1 MRESE
6 TDLVAAA
13 RDHAPAAWDALLKR
27 YQLPLYTYA
36 AELLHDDTAA
46 LDVVQDTFAAA
57 VRHIGSLRKD
67 ARFSSWLFGIAHQ
80 RCIQWWRRQ
89 RRDAALFTTEPGGI
103 SPEVPEPD
111 SPDPRTIL
119 LQRER
124 ADAFFA
130 ALATLPPPHR
140 SALLLHVLEDFS
152 LQEIATIAG
161 VPVGTVKS
169 RLFHA
174 RRALRQIWEDQT

>member
-1 MRESE
+1 VRENE

-27 YQLPLYTYA
+27 HQLPLYTYA
-36 AELLHDDTAA
+36 AKLLQDDTAA
-46 LDVVQDTFAAA
+46 LDVVQETFVAA
-57 VRHIGSLRKD
+57 VRHIGSLRD
-67 ARFSSWLFGIAHQ
+67 DTRFSSWLFGIAHQ
-80 RCIQWWRRQ
+80 RCIQWWR
-89 RRDAALFTTEPGGI
+89 
-103 SPEVPEPD
+103 
-111 SPDPRTIL
+111 
-119 LQRER
+119 
-124 ADAFFA
+124 
-130 ALATLPPPHR
+130 
-140 SALLLHVLEDFS
+140 LHVLEDFS

>member
-1 MRESE
+1 M
-6 TDLVAAA
+6 
-13 RDHAPAAWDALLKR
+13 
-27 YQLPLYTYA
+27 
-36 AELLHDDTAA
+36 LHDDTAA
-46 LDVVQDTFAAA
+46 LDVVQDTFIAA
-57 VRHIGSLRKD
+57 VRHIGSLRQD
-67 ARFSSWLFGIAHQ
+67 TRFSSWLFGIAHQ

-89 RRDAALFTTEPGGI
+89 RRDAALFTTGPNEANPDA
-103 SPEVPEPD
+103 PEPD
-111 SPDPRTIL
+111 SPNPLSVL

-174 RRALRQIWEDQT
+174 RRALRHIWEDQT